1 MTGPGRPRLVE
12 RRRPGASGREEILDA
27 AGELFVTRG
36 FAATSTRA
44 IAESVGIRQ
53 ASLYHHFPTKE
64 SILAAL
70 LDSTV
75 EPSLHYARTL
85 ADLGG
90 DPSVLLWALTA
101 GDSWNLL
108 TDRSNLGR
116 LYLIPEA
123 DAPGL
128 AVFHAKR
135 RELHGIYRTL
145 AARTVSDPNDPR
157 CGLPVRVTESVIA
170 IRADDPAITAPADG
184 PLPTSARLLADSSL
198 RILGLEPTDTLRDAG
213 TALVASH
220 RRPPRAVGDSSRH
233 PRG

>member
-1 MTGPGRPRLVE
+1 MAEWVGVTGPGRPRLVE

-75 EPSLHYARTL
+75 EPSLRYARVL
-85 ADLGG
+85 ATLGG

-128 AVFHAKR
+128 SAFHAKR

-145 AARTVSDPNDPR
+145 AAQVLADPADPR

-170 IRADDPAITAPADG
+170 IRADDPSITAPADG
-184 PLPTSARLLADSSL
+184 ALPTAARLLADSSL
-198 RILGLEPTDTLRDAG
+198 RILGLEPTDTLRDSG
-213 TALVASH
+213 TALVATH
-220 RRPPRAVGDSSRH
+220 RTASPTPG
-233 PRG
+233 

>member
-12 RRRPGASGREEILDA
+12 SRRPGASGREEILDA

-44 IAESVGIRQ
+44 IADSVGIRQ

-75 EPSLHYARTL
+75 EPSLRYARTL
-85 ADLGG
+85 AELGG
-90 DPSVLLWALTA
+90 DPALLLWALTA

-128 AVFHAKR
+128 SAFHAKR

-145 AARTVSDPNDPR
+145 AAQVVADPKDPR
-157 CGLPVRVTESVIA
+157 CALPARVTESVIA
-170 IRADDPAITAPADG
+170 IRADDPTIAAPADG
-184 PLPTSARLLADSSL
+184 PLPAPAGLVADSAL
-198 RILGLEPTDTLRDAG
+198 RILGIEPTDTLRAAG
-213 TALVASH
+213 TELVAAH
-220 RRPPRAVGDSSRH
+220 RHAAPSPGDDRPE
-233 PRG
+233 

>member
-12 RRRPGASGREEILDA
+12 SRRPGASGREEILEA

-53 ASLYHHFPTKE
+53 ASLYHHFSTKE

-75 EPSLHYARTL
+75 ESSLRYARTL
-85 ADLGG
+85 ADLDD
-90 DPSVLLWALTA
+90 DPAVLLWALAA
-101 GDSWNLL
+101 GDAWNLL
-108 TDRSNLGR
+108 LDRSNLGR

-128 AVFHAKR
+128 ATFHAKR
-135 RELHGIYRTL
+135 RELHRLYRAL
-145 AARTVSDPNDPR
+145 AAHAVGDPADPR

-170 IRADDPAITAPADG
+170 IRADDPTITAPADG
-184 PLPTSARLLADSSL
+184 ALPPAAVLIADGSL
-198 RILGLEPTDTLRDAG
+198 RILGLEPTDALRASG
-213 TALVASH
+213 TALVAAH
-220 RRPPRAVGDSSRH
+220 RTAPLPPGEGNHH
-233 PRG
+233 PQG

>member
-1 MTGPGRPRLVE
+1 MAEWIIVTGPGRPRLVE
-12 RRRPGASGREEILDA
+12 SRRPGASGRQEILDA

-75 EPSLHYARTL
+75 EPSLRYARIL
-85 ADLGG
+85 AGLGG
-90 DPSVLLWALTA
+90 QPAVLLWALTA

-128 AVFHAKR
+128 SSFHAQR
-135 RELHGIYRTL
+135 RELHGLYRSL
-145 AARTVSDPNDPR
+145 AEHAVGDPADPR
-157 CGLPVRVTESVIA
+157 CGLPVRITESVIA

-184 PLPTSARLLADSSL
+184 PLPASARLIADSAL
-198 RILGLEPTDTLRDAG
+198 RILGLEPTDALREAG
-213 TALVASH
+213 SILVAAH
-220 RRPPRAVGDSSRH
+220 RRVTSVPG
-233 PRG
+233 

>member
-12 RRRPGASGREEILDA
+12 SRRPGASGREEILDA

-75 EPSLHYARTL
+75 EPSLRYARTL
-85 ADLGG
+85 TGLDDEPA
-90 DPSVLLWALTA
+90 VLLWALTA

-128 AVFHAKR
+128 APFHAKR
-135 RELHGIYRTL
+135 RELHGLYRAL
-145 AARTVSDPNDPR
+145 ADRVVADPDDPQ
-157 CGLPVRVTESVIA
+157 CALPVRITESVIA
-170 IRADDPAITAPADG
+170 IRADDPTVTAPADG
-184 PLPTSARLLADSSL
+184 PLPASARLLADSAL
-198 RILGLEPTDTLRDAG
+198 RVVGVEPTGPLRAAG
-213 TALVASH
+213 SALVTDH
-220 RRPPRAVGDSSRH
+220 RRAAPTPG
-233 PRG
+233 